1 MLYDRPYMRAPSFG
15 GRASS
20 FLKFLL
26 VLLIASFV
34 LQAIIHRLGFG
45 DIEEYAKLL
54 KRQHQLEGQE
64 HVPESF
70 LAEQAEQL
78 SRMAFFSWTVFTPDG
93 LLAGK
98 FWTLVT
104 YAFLHSGPLH
114 LVFNLLMIF
123 FMGRALED
131 DLGPKMMTWLTLVGA
146 ASGALLWVLFNSESA
161 LVGASA
167 IVFAYL
173 TTFCLRHPEQP
184 ITLLLFF
191 VIPCTVKP
199 RLVLWGALGITL
211 FCFLFYELNG
221 SPGVAHS
228 AHLGGMLAGLFFFS
242 YVRSGGTS
250 WNKRPR
256 LQKPSWLK
264 VAKQSRK
271 SGTPSDY
278 SVNLDDREMV
288 EQEVDR
294 ILDKINDK
302 GFGSLNE
309 DEKRTLDK
317 AKSLLGK

>member
-1 MLYDRPYMRAPSFG
+1 MRAPNFG

-34 LQAIIHRLGFG
+34 LQTIVKAVG
-45 DIEEYAKLL
+45 DIDAN
-54 KRQHQLEGQE
+54 
-64 HVPESF
+64 VT
-70 LAEQAEQL
+70 
-78 SRMAFFSWTVFTPDG
+78 FFSWTAFTPDG
-93 LLAGK
+93 FLSGK
-98 FWTLVT
+98 LWTLVT
-104 YAFLHSGPLH
+104 YACLHEGPWH
-114 LVFNLLMIF
+114 LVLNLLAIF

-131 DLGPKMMTWLTLVGA
+131 DLGPKMMTWLTLAAA
-146 ASGALLWVLFNSESA
+146 ASGALLWFVFNIDGGG

-167 IVFAYL
+167 IAMAFV
-173 TTFCLRHPEQP
+173 TTFCLRRPEQP

-191 VIPCTVKP
+191 VIPCTLKP
-199 RLVLWGALGITL
+199 KWILWSLLGIETYG
-211 FCFLFYELNG
+211 FLFSELNG
-221 SPGVAHS
+221 SSGVAHS
-228 AHLGGMLAGLFFFS
+228 AHLGGMLAGLFFFG
-242 YVRSGGTS
+242 YVRSGGIS
-250 WNKRPR
+250 SGKRPL

-264 VAKQSRK
+264 VSKQSGK
-271 SGTPSDY
+271 LGAPAGY

-294 ILDKINDK
+294 ILDKINEK

>member
-1 MLYDRPYMRAPSFG
+1 MRAPSFG

-34 LQAIIHRLGFG
+34 LQTIVKAVGGI
-45 DIEEYAKLL
+45 DANET
-54 KRQHQLEGQE
+54 
-64 HVPESF
+64 
-70 LAEQAEQL
+70 
-78 SRMAFFSWTVFTPDG
+78 FFSWTAFTPDG
-93 LLAGK
+93 FLSGK
-98 FWTLVT
+98 LWTLVS
-104 YAFLHSGPLH
+104 YACLHEGPWH
-114 LVFNLLMIF
+114 LVLNLLAIF

-131 DLGPKMMTWLTLVGA
+131 DLGSKMMTWLTLAGA
-146 ASGALLWVLFNSESA
+146 ASGALLWFVFNIGGSG

-167 IVFAYL
+167 IAMAFV
-173 TTFCLRHPEQP
+173 TTFCLRRPEQP

-191 VIPCTVKP
+191 VIPCTLKP
-199 RLVLWGALGITL
+199 KWILWSLLGIETYG
-211 FCFLFYELNG
+211 FLFSELNG
-221 SPGVAHS
+221 NSGVAHS
-228 AHLGGMLAGLFFFS
+228 AHLGGMLAGLFFFG

-250 WNKRPR
+250 SGKRPR

-264 VAKQSRK
+264 VSKQSRK
-271 SGTPSDY
+271 PGAPAGY

-294 ILDKINDK
+294 ILDKINEK
-302 GFGSLNE
+302 GFGSLSE

>member
-34 LQAIIHRLGFG
+34 LQTIVKAVG
-45 DIEEYAKLL
+45 DIDAN
-54 KRQHQLEGQE
+54 
-64 HVPESF
+64 VT
-70 LAEQAEQL
+70 
-78 SRMAFFSWTVFTPDG
+78 FFSWTAFTPDG
-93 LLAGK
+93 FLSGK
-98 FWTLVT
+98 LWTLVT
-104 YAFLHSGPLH
+104 YACLHEGPWH
-114 LVFNLLMIF
+114 LVLNLLAIF

-131 DLGPKMMTWLTLVGA
+131 DLGPKMMTWLTLAAA
-146 ASGALLWVLFNSESA
+146 ASGALLWFVFNIDGGG

-167 IVFAYL
+167 IAMAFV
-173 TTFCLRHPEQP
+173 TTFCLRRPEQP

-191 VIPCTVKP
+191 VIPCTLKP
-199 RLVLWGALGITL
+199 KWILWSLLGIETYG
-211 FCFLFYELNG
+211 FLFSELNG
-221 SPGVAHS
+221 SSGVAHS
-228 AHLGGMLAGLFFFS
+228 AHLGGMLAGLFFFG
-242 YVRSGGTS
+242 YVRSGGIS
-250 WNKRPR
+250 SGKRPL

-264 VAKQSRK
+264 VSKQLGK
-271 SGTPSDY
+271 PGAPAGY

-294 ILDKINDK
+294 ILDKINEK
-302 GFGSLNE
+302 GFGSLTE

>member
-1 MLYDRPYMRAPSFG
+1 MLYDRPYMRDPSFG

-34 LQAIIHRLGFG
+34 LQTIVKAVG
-45 DIEEYAKLL
+45 DIDAN
-54 KRQHQLEGQE
+54 
-64 HVPESF
+64 VT
-70 LAEQAEQL
+70 
-78 SRMAFFSWTVFTPDG
+78 FFSWTAFTPDG
-93 LLAGK
+93 FLSGK
-98 FWTLVT
+98 LWTLVS
-104 YAFLHSGPLH
+104 YACLHEGPWH
-114 LVFNLLMIF
+114 LVLNLLAIF

-131 DLGPKMMTWLTLVGA
+131 DLGPKMMTWLTLAGA
-146 ASGALLWVLFNSESA
+146 SSGALLWFVFNIEGSG

-167 IVFAYL
+167 IAMAFV
-173 TTFCLRHPEQP
+173 TTFCLRRPEQP

-191 VIPCTVKP
+191 VIPCTLKP
-199 RLVLWGALGITL
+199 KWILWSLLGIETYG
-211 FCFLFYELNG
+211 FLFSELNG
-221 SPGVAHS
+221 SSGVAHS
-228 AHLGGMLAGLFFFS
+228 AHLGGMLAGLFFFG

-250 WNKRPR
+250 SSKRPR

-264 VAKQSRK
+264 VSKQSRK
-271 SGTPSDY
+271 SGVPAGY

-294 ILDKINDK
+294 ILDKINEN
-302 GFGSLNE
+302 GFGSLTE

>member
-15 GRASS
+15 GRTSS

-34 LQAIIHRLGFG
+34 LQTIVKGVG
-45 DIEEYAKLL
+45 DIDAN
-54 KRQHQLEGQE
+54 
-64 HVPESF
+64 VT
-70 LAEQAEQL
+70 
-78 SRMAFFSWTVFTPDG
+78 FFSWTAFTPDG
-93 LLAGK
+93 FLSGKLWTIFSYACLHEGPWHLVMNLLA
-98 FWTLVT
+98 
-104 YAFLHSGPLH
+104 
-114 LVFNLLMIF
+114 IF

-131 DLGPKMMTWLTLVGA
+131 DLGQKMMTFLTLAGA
-146 ASGALLWVLFNSESA
+146 ASGALLWFAFNMGGSG

-167 IVFAYL
+167 IALAFV
-173 TTFCLRHPEQP
+173 TTFCLRRPEQP

-191 VIPCTVKP
+191 VIPCTLKP
-199 RLVLWGALGITL
+199 KWILWSLLGIEIYG
-211 FCFLFYELNG
+211 FLFSELNG
-221 SPGVAHS
+221 GSGVAHS
-228 AHLGGMLAGLFFFS
+228 AHLGGMLAGLFFFI
-242 YVRSGGTS
+242 YVRSGRTS
-250 WNKRPR
+250 WNQRQR

-271 SGTPSDY
+271 SGAPSDY

>member
-26 VLLIASFV
+26 ILLIASFV
-34 LQAIIHRLGFG
+34 LQTIVKAVG
-45 DIEEYAKLL
+45 DIDAN
-54 KRQHQLEGQE
+54 
-64 HVPESF
+64 
-70 LAEQAEQL
+70 AT
-78 SRMAFFSWTVFTPDG
+78 FFSWTAFTPDG
-93 LLAGK
+93 FLSGK
-98 FWTLVT
+98 LWTLVS
-104 YAFLHSGPLH
+104 YACLHEGPWH
-114 LVFNLLMIF
+114 LVLNLLAIF

-131 DLGPKMMTWLTLVGA
+131 DLGPKMMTWLTLAGA
-146 ASGALLWVLFNSESA
+146 SSGALLWFVFNIDGSG

-167 IVFAYL
+167 IAMAFV
-173 TTFCLRHPEQP
+173 TTFCLRRPEQP

-191 VIPCTVKP
+191 VIPCTLKP
-199 RLVLWGALGITL
+199 KWILWSLLGIETYG
-211 FCFLFYELNG
+211 FLFSELNG
-221 SPGVAHS
+221 SSGVAHS
-228 AHLGGMLAGLFFFS
+228 AHLGGMLAGLFFFC

-250 WNKRPR
+250 SNKRPR

-264 VAKQSRK
+264 VSKQSRK
-271 SGTPSDY
+271 SGAPAGY

-294 ILDKINDK
+294 ILDKINEN
-302 GFGSLNE
+302 GFGSLTE

>member
-1 MLYDRPYMRAPSFG
+1 MRAPSFG

-34 LQAIIHRLGFG
+34 LQTIVKAVGGI
-45 DIEEYAKLL
+45 DAN
-54 KRQHQLEGQE
+54 
-64 HVPESF
+64 VT
-70 LAEQAEQL
+70 
-78 SRMAFFSWTVFTPDG
+78 FFSWTAFTPDG
-93 LLAGK
+93 FLSGK
-98 FWTLVT
+98 LWTLVS
-104 YAFLHSGPLH
+104 YACLHEGPWH
-114 LVFNLLMIF
+114 LVLNLLAIF

-131 DLGPKMMTWLTLVGA
+131 DLGPKMMTWLTLAGA
-146 ASGALLWVLFNSESA
+146 SSGALLWFVFNIDGSG

-167 IVFAYL
+167 IAMAFV
-173 TTFCLRHPEQP
+173 TTFCLRRPEQP

-191 VIPCTVKP
+191 VIPCTLKP
-199 RLVLWGALGITL
+199 KWILWSLLGIETYG
-211 FCFLFYELNG
+211 FLFSGLNG
-221 SPGVAHS
+221 SSGVAHS
-228 AHLGGMLAGLFFFS
+228 AHLGGMLAGLFFFG

-250 WNKRPR
+250 SSKRPR

-264 VAKQSRK
+264 VSKQSRK
-271 SGTPSDY
+271 PGVPAGY

-294 ILDKINDK
+294 ILDKINEN
-302 GFGSLNE
+302 GFGSLTE